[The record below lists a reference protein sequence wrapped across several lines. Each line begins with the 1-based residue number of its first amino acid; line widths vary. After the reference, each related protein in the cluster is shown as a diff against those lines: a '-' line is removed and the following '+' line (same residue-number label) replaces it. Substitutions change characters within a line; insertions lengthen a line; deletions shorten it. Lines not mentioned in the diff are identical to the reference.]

1 MNQLKNLLIFAVVFI
16 FILGCVSPPQNPN
29 NPPALPPTPPNNQ
42 STDQPPSPPDAP
54 TDLPPT
60 PPNDPTT
67 DLTGKSYEAL
77 VLLGIPLECNIEST
91 YQGQTTTMKVY
102 LKGSQE
108 IRNEISTPESESCT
122 KMVGILKQGKYY
134 IGCAQGTLFP
144 GCDWLSIDQ
153 QTTESAGATGY
164 DAPDYSDVPSSKI
177 SCLPWVYDA
186 SKFTTT
192 GKVCSLDDLMN
203 NIPNVPT

>member
-1 MNQLKNLLIFAVVFI
+1 MDSLKFFLVFAVVFV
-16 FILGCVSPPQNPN
+16 FIVGCVSPPQNNPPN

-42 STDQPPSPPDAP
+42 SSDQPPSPPDAP
-54 TDLPPT
+54 IDLPPA

-67 DLTGKSYEAL
+67 DLAGKSYEAL

-102 LKGSQE
+102 MKGSQE
-108 IRNEISTPESESCT
+108 IRNEIVVSGSQCT
-122 KMVGILKQGKYY
+122 KMVGILKQGNYY
-134 IGCAQGTLFP
+134 LGCLEGTLFP
-144 GCDWLSIDQ
+144 GCDWLSMSQ
-153 QTTESAGATGY
+153 QSTNDAASAY
-164 DAPDYSDVPSSKI
+164 SAPDYSDVPSSKI

-192 GKVCSLDDLMN
+192 GKVCSLDDIFN